1 LKFQISI
8 GEIFKRWHKMEHHD
22 KERSPND
29 QRSDAKNPNNPEHKD
44 AVDNRSD
51 QKNPNNPEHKD
62 AVDNRSNQKNPNNPE
77 HKDAVDNR
85 SDQKNPNNPSYE
97 KSREGNQAPA
107 KEARKWWLTCLT
119 SPLGEEL
126 DVKS

>member
-62 AVDNRSNQKNPNNPE
+62 AVDNRS
-77 HKDAVDNR
+77 
-85 SDQKNPNNPSYE
+85 DQKNPNNPSYE